1 MSDTEMFQQGEFQ
14 FTPGQGNNPALA
26 LAFYIRAKDLAD
38 IGNLDAAIS
47 DYSAALAIN
56 PMFAAAHADRGIAWA
71 RKGDYDRAIA
81 DYDAAL
87 RIIPRDEKT
96 RKNRAIAIDRKYQ
109 TEAEPPAAESPRSL
123 N

>member
-1 MSDTEMFQQGEFQ
+1 MSDADTFQQGEFD
-14 FTPGQGNNPALA
+14 FTPGPGNNPAFA
-26 LAFYIRAKDLAD
+26 LAFYIRAKDLAEA
-38 IGNLDAAIS
+38 GNLDAAIS
-47 DYSAALAIN
+47 DYNAALTIN
-56 PMFAAAHADRGIAWA
+56 PMFAAAHADRGVVWA

-109 TEAEPPAAESPRSL
+109 TAGRDAGDAGSL

>member
-1 MSDTEMFQQGEFQ
+1 MSDTNMFQQGEFE

-26 LAFYIRAKDLAD
+26 LAFYIRGKDLAD

-47 DYSAALAIN
+47 DYNAALTIN
-56 PMFAAAHADRGIAWA
+56 PMFAAALADRGIAWA
-71 RKGDYDRAIA
+71 RKGELDRAIA
-81 DYDAAL
+81 DFDAAL

-109 TEAEPPAAESPRSL
+109 AEGRNPGSL